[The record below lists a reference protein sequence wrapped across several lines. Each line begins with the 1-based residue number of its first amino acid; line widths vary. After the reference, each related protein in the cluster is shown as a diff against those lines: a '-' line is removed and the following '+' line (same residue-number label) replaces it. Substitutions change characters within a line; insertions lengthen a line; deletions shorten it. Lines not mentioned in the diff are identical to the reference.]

1 MGATVIGEE
10 ERSLDAKEFSRRA
23 YAGEGAL
30 HSTFLWPPVGSFPL
44 LCPPRLLSVASKK
57 DTDNPH
63 ITLMEILQ
71 HRPITVRPKR
81 CLQFHVEPT
90 LPSVGI

>member
-30 HSTFLWPPVGSFPL
+30 HCTAHSFG
-44 LCPPRLLSVASKK
+44 RLLSVASKK